1 MSDQLFELPGPR
13 YTERDMLDLLL
24 NRYNTERAGTIADR
38 YVRAE
43 HVRSTQSLGRYCSV
57 ADFVAVDKYAS
68 HQALIGH
75 EVKVS
80 RADWLTELR
89 DPEKAERIK
98 RFCTYWYLVVPD
110 VHIVKLGELPD
121 GWGLMVKAGERLRIK
136 HRAPKLTP
144 EPMPLDFVA
153 GLASAAQRTAY
164 REPLHRSARTV
175 QLWREK
181 QQDVINVCQSCGQP
195 APCKYHQNGNTNA

>member
-1 MSDQLFELPGPR
+1 MTEHLFEPVAK

-24 NRYNTERAGTIADR
+24 ARYNTERRGTIADR

-43 HVRSTQSLGRYCSV
+43 HVRSTQRLWGLNNRV
-57 ADFVAVDKYAS
+57 ADFVAIDKYSAS
-68 HQALIGH
+68 QALIGH

-89 DPEKAERIK
+89 DPTKADPVK

-110 VHIVKLGELPD
+110 ASIVHDGELPE

-136 HRAPKLTP
+136 VRAPKLTP
-144 EPMPLDFVA
+144 EPMTLDFVA
-153 GLASAAQRTAY
+153 GLTAAAQRTAY
-164 REPLHRSARTV
+164 REPLHRPARTI

-181 QQDVINVCQSCGQP
+181 HQDVISVCQSCGQP
-195 APCKYHQNGNTNA
+195 APCTLHQWKD